1 MNSISCW
8 CDVFQEESDND
19 SAESEATENS
29 DDSKQTPCNNNN
41 SLPQPPAL
49 PPPHLLPAP
58 AAATTVR
65 PGKGEPKRSRGWEIM
80 EGLRSG
86 QTCEQK
92 PDKFEGFMMKRRKWP
107 MKGWH
112 KV

>member
-1 MNSISCW
+1 M
-8 CDVFQEESDND
+8 FQEESDND

-58 AAATTVR
+58 AAATVR